1 MPDSTRKI
9 TPTSAG
15 TGSLKKL
22 KKGLKKFMSPK
33 DDILAKDLE
42 KLESLQACKDASLTG
57 DEETRLLAVCRLG
70 EFGPD
75 ALDALDVAI
84 YDESDKVRALAIAM
98 IAMVGGKG
106 QSSNLES
113 YLKDSDEVVRSS
125 AEFILEWLNDS
136 GVDVELGP
144 EDMFTSELS
153 QEDIIQ
159 DVILPLRTSDAVYTK
174 NDYSTGVD
182 TLEFEVTIINEGSQP
197 ITDAAVELLS
207 FPNESLVQLD
217 ERHKTV
223 ETVDAGAHASVMYN
237 FRTINEGIEGE
248 MITSVTFNENGGER
262 VSARAGNCFVR
273 SFFDWIQPLK
283 VTDKEF
289 AQKRRRMR
297 QWSREHQIS
306 RDPSEIFEMFQKTM
320 SVKNLYVFN
329 SEVSKDKKTFMGAL
343 YGMGKGMFTG
353 VEVSLSVIVIGE
365 IKEKVTKLR
374 LDIFSDN
381 PEILHTAASEI
392 YETTLGL
399 LGEL

>member
-1 MPDSTRKI
+1 MPDSKRKF
-9 TPTSAG
+9 TSPSAG
-15 TGSLKKL
+15 TDSFRKL
-22 KKGLKKFMSPK
+22 KKGLRKVMGPK
-33 DDILAKDLE
+33 DDLLAKDLE

-75 ALDALDVAI
+75 ALDALDIAI

-106 QSSNLES
+106 QSGNLDS
-113 YLKDSDEVVRSS
+113 YRKDSDEMVRSS
-125 AEFILEWLNDS
+125 ADFILEWLNDS
-136 GVDVELGP
+136 GIEVELGP
-144 EDMFTSELS
+144 EDLFTTEMS
-153 QEDIIQ
+153 QEDIMQ
-159 DVILPLRTSDAVYTK
+159 DVILPLRTSNDVHTT

-182 TLEFEVTIINEGSQP
+182 TLEFEVTIVNESDHP
-197 ITDAAVELLS
+197 ITEVDVRLLS
-207 FPNESLVQLD
+207 FPHESLVQLD
-217 ERHKTV
+217 EGEKKVNTIN
-223 ETVDAGAHASVMYN
+223 AGSHASVKYS

-273 SFFDWIQPLK
+273 SFFDWIQPLEI
-283 VTDKEF
+283 TGEEF

-297 QWSREHQIS
+297 QWGREHQIS
-306 RDPSEIFEMFQKTM
+306 RDPSEIFEMFQKAM

-329 SEVSKDKKTFMGAL
+329 SETSKDKKTFMGAL
-343 YGMGKGMFTG
+343 YGMGKGIFTG

-365 IKEKVTKLR
+365 IKEKITKLR

-381 PEILHTAASEI
+381 PEILHTAASEL